1 MSGRRRRGG
10 GGGER
15 REERRTMAQ
24 EEEREERR
32 EKRRTMALVAL
43 RRSMLGQRN
52 DKPSLPPGV
61 AQPMHEQGMTWAESW

>member
-1 MSGRRRRGG
+1 
-10 GGGER
+10 
-15 REERRTMAQ
+15 MAQ